1 MRLLFDTTRLQQSQ
15 LHTGIQRVVRC
26 LLDATARQLPPG
38 AALPVTFTGSRWQA
52 QERLAAHPLQGLG
65 HTPPLPGR
73 EILPGA
79 GDTLLLF
86 DASWYLDPWPAVDMA
101 LGRGARL
108 CAMVHDLLPL
118 ERPEWFRPGLQ
129 ALFARHLAGLAE
141 RAECLFVPTTVV
153 AGHLQTQLSRRGAA
167 CRIEVLAHGG
177 DFCPDSLAAP
187 ALGAPLDHLCATA
200 SAAMPLYLALGTL
213 EPRKNHACLLDAF
226 ERLWQRGSP
235 ARLVLVGNRGW
246 QVDELLQRLDS
257 HPELGRRLYLLNNLS
272 DPELRELL
280 RHASAM
286 LYLSSDEG
294 FGLPVL
300 EAAMQGC
307 PVIATDIPVLREAGG
322 DWPTYLPADPDALFT
337 RLESTPPVPPARPVQ
352 RKWSEVAGR
361 LIERLSPDIRMTPA
375 ARGNRA

>member
-26 LLDATARQLPPG
+26 LLDATARQLPG
-38 AALPVTFTGSRWQA
+38 ATLPVTFAGTRWQA
-52 QERLAAHPLQGLG
+52 QERLAPHPLQRLG
-65 HTPPLPGR
+65 HAPPLPGR
-73 EILPGA
+73 EILPGT

-322 DWPTYLPADPDALFT
+322 DWPTYLPADPEALFT
-337 RLESTPPVPPARPVQ
+337 RLESAPPVPPARPVQ